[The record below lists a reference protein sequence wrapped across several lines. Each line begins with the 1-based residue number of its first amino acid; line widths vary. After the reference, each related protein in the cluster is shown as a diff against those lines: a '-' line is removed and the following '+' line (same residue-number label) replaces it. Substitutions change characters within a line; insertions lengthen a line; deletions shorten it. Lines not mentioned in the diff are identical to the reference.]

1 VWEIHAGGE
10 AFRNLPVVVTWARHR
25 TYPEP
30 FLAIKTQHPR
40 LVRQQLKALSGA
52 DVEISFSPRL
62 AGS

>member
-1 VWEIHAGGE
+1 
-10 AFRNLPVVVTWARHR
+10 VVTWARHR
-25 TYPEP
+25 LHPEP
-30 FLAIKTQHPR
+30 FLAIKAHHPR